1 MGKLSELAAI
11 NRDLVVAVEHAADA
25 LEIIGASDP
34 SRLDDFKRHS
44 DGFLQRLHAARD
56 EIAAHAELMD
66 ELNDASGAVGDEET
80 LLVYKT
86 RLAPA
91 RQRLHLVHLRAASA
105 SDTLRACMA
114 NLSASAS
121 F

>member
-1 MGKLSELAAI
+1 MGTLEKLASI
-11 NRDLVVAVEHAADA
+11 NRDIAGAVEHAADA
-25 LEIIGASDP
+25 LEILSASDP
-34 SRLDDFKRHS
+34 ARIDDFKRHS
-44 DGFLQRLHAARD
+44 DGFLRRLLAARA

-66 ELNDASGAVGDEET
+66 ELNDASGALGDEET

-114 NLSASAS
+114 NLSDHER
-121 F
+121 